1 MQEESIASN
10 NVGPKG
16 ESIDRI
22 YKKGTMDEYELVNAD
37 YSIYRG
43 RIFKKTILVESMH
56 GGNFKASAFRTED
69 GRWFDGTGLPMK
81 DPKDSI
87 VEEETE
93 DSTNFDDAQVKD

>member
-1 MQEESIASN
+1 
-10 NVGPKG
+10 
-16 ESIDRI
+16 
-22 YKKGTMDEYELVNAD
+22 MDEYELVNAD

-87 VEEETE
+87 VEEETIVVEETE

>member
-1 MQEESIASN
+1 MQEVSIASN

-22 YKKGTMDEYELVNAD
+22 YKNGTMDEYELVNAD

-56 GGNFKASAFRTED
+56 GGNIKASAFRTED
-69 GRWFDGTGLPMK
+69 GRWFDGTGFPMK

-87 VEEETE
+87 VEETE
-93 DSTNFDDAQVKD
+93 DSTNFDDVPVKD